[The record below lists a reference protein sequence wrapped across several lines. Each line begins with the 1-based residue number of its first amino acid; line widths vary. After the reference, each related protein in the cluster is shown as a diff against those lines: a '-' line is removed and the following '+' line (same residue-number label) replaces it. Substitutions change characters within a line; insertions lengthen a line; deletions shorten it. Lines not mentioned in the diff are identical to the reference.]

1 MVTKYLN
8 SFSLSLGF
16 VCMIFV
22 TFNTTIFS
30 QNTGGSLV
38 IVGGGLEA
46 NNKSIYGQMIE
57 LAGGTE
63 KARFAVIPSAS
74 GVAAQSWVSF
84 SKILM
89 SYGLKADQ
97 IHLINIAMVDDD
109 STTDV
114 DESQWKNNGSDPKLA
129 EIVRKSTAVWFT
141 GGDQLRTMK
150 TLVNP
155 DGTETPVLKAVRE
168 VYQKG
173 GVIGGSSAGAA
184 IMSEVMIGNG
194 SSFGALT
201 LPIST
206 DISDEAERG
215 SLLITTG
222 LGFFPYGIVDQHF
235 HAKGRLARLAV
246 ALNSKYSKSNIAFGV
261 DENTAIIYY
270 PAKKSFKVAGT
281 GGVTILENYNTEV
294 TSLSGGLALKN
305 VVLSYLE
312 EDDEFD
318 LEKKTA
324 RPAPQKKSFK
334 GNEYYD
340 HEATIQTGILNGDNP
355 SFRDLITN
363 ELINNKAAGSI
374 ENLNI
379 SGTKTAYMIR
389 FSKTP
394 LSEGFEAEITP
405 EYTSCTVLKVLMDIY
420 PVNLLLQPKQ

>member
-1 MVTKYLN
+1 MVKTN
-8 SFSLSLGF
+8 SRGFTLCFVLVYILSAAIHSKGY
-16 VCMIFV
+16 
-22 TFNTTIFS
+22 S
-30 QNTGGSLV
+30 QSPGGSLV

-46 NNKSIYGQMIE
+46 NNTSIYSQMIE
-57 LAGGTE
+57 LAGGTQ
-63 KARFAVIPSAS
+63 KAQFAVIPSAS

-97 IHLINIAMVDDD
+97 IHLVNIAMIDDD

-114 DESQWKNNGSDPKLA
+114 DESKWKDNGSDPELA
-129 EIVRKSTAVWFT
+129 EIVRRSSAVWFT

-155 DGTETPVLKAVRE
+155 DGTETPVLNAVRE
-168 VYQKG
+168 VYRKG

-206 DISDEAERG
+206 DINDEAEKG

-246 ALNSKYSKSNIAFGV
+246 ALNSKYSKSKIAFGV

-270 PAKKSFKVAGT
+270 AAKKSFKVAGT
-281 GGVTILENYNTEV
+281 GGVTILENVNTEV

-312 EDDEFD
+312 EGDVFD
-318 LEKKTA
+318 LEKKTTI
-324 RPAPQKKSFK
+324 PAAGKKPLK

-340 HEATIQTGILNGDNP
+340 HETSVQTGILNGESP
-355 SFRDLITN
+355 TFKDLITN
-363 ELINNKAAGSI
+363 ELINNKAGSSI
-374 ENLNI
+374 ENLNVN
-379 SGTKTAYMIR
+379 GTKTAYMIR
-389 FSKTP
+389 FRKTP
-394 LSEGFEAEITP
+394 LSEGYEAEITP
-405 EYTSCTVLKVLMDIY
+405 EYSSYTVLKVLLDIY
-420 PVNLLLQPKQ
+420 PITLILQPNQ

>member
-1 MVTKYLN
+1 MVKLN
-8 SFSLSLGF
+8 FRGYTHCLVLICILSA
-16 VCMIFV
+16 
-22 TFNTTIFS
+22 TIHSKVYS
-30 QNTGGSLV
+30 QSSGGSLV

-46 NNKSIYGQMIE
+46 NNESIYRQMID

-63 KARFAVIPSAS
+63 KAQFAVIPSAS

-89 SYGLKADQ
+89 TYGLKADQ
-97 IHLINIAMVDDD
+97 IHLINIAMIDDD

-114 DESQWKNNGSDPKLA
+114 DESKWKDNGSDTKLA
-129 EIVRKSTAVWFT
+129 EIIRRSSAVWFT

-168 VYQKG
+168 VYRNG

-206 DISDEAERG
+206 DINDEAEKG

-261 DENTAIIYY
+261 DENTAIIYNSV
-270 PAKKSFKVAGT
+270 KKSFKVAGT
-281 GGVTILENYNTEV
+281 GGVTILEDNDTEV
-294 TSLSGGLALKN
+294 SMASGGLALKN

-312 EDDEFD
+312 EGDVFD
-318 LEKKTA
+318 LEKKIII
-324 RPAPQKKSFK
+324 PAAGKKPLK
-334 GNEYYD
+334 GKEYYD
-340 HEATIQTGILNGDNP
+340 HETFVQTGILNGESP

-374 ENLNI
+374 DNLNI
-379 SGTKTAYMIR
+379 SNQTAYMIR

-405 EYTSCTVLKVLMDIY
+405 DYSSFTVLKVLLDIY
-420 PVNLLLQPKQ
+420 PVTLLLQPNQ